1 MKLSE
6 NKTVFPSELR
16 YVFSKKTKNKVHLD
30 TDCSVAFHTQTEQRG
45 KGVWVGVLNIL
56 RGQKQNH
63 IILPKKYKF
72 SQNFD
77 AKSPKKHEIARKFA
91 GTFDTLNQAGG
102 GSASWPPTSY
112 ATTLY

>member
-1 MKLSE
+1 M
-6 NKTVFPSELR
+6 
-16 YVFSKKTKNKVHLD
+16 FSKKTKNKVHLD

-56 RGQKQNH
+56 REQKQKH
-63 IILPKKYKF
+63 IILPKKYKIA
-72 SQNFD
+72 QHFD

-102 GSASWPPTSY
+102 GVPPGPPPPTPLHCIDEI
-112 ATTLY
+112 A